1 MVIFH
6 SYVSLPEGMVFGG
19 DEAIAG
25 FFFWLDISGG
35 LFFFETEFCFCWDML
50 AGDCLGPMLA
60 GGIWWLLGIIIGFCH
75 PIDRILIRKE

>member
-25 FFFWLDISGG
+25 FFFGWIFLVDCFFLRLSFVFVGICWQVIAWGLCWLVVSGG
-35 LFFFETEFCFCWDML
+35 
-50 AGDCLGPMLA
+50 CLG
-60 GGIWWLLGIIIGFCH
+60 
-75 PIDRILIRKE
+75 